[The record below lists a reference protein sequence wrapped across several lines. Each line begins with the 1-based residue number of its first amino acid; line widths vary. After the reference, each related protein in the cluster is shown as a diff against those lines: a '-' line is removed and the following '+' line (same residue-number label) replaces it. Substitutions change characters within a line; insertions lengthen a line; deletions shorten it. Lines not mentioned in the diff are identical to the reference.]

1 MIYIALEKSNLL
13 NIGDEKI
20 YDADVRVNIDSMRI
34 GNDAIELSGNVNVTF
49 MHSLN
54 NMTDLG
60 TSVLELPINYKMS
73 CVGISKNSQVK
84 IDMSV
89 PLQDFTILPGGEVDV
104 KIDIEFI
111 VDSSLEIKLN
121 EICDVKE
128 TENSENS
135 GYNMVIYF
143 TKKEDNLWKIAKEFK
158 STMQIIKE
166 SNGLSQDTLTP
177 GMQLFITK
185 SAGVNA

>member
-1 MIYIALEKSNLL
+1 
-13 NIGDEKI
+13 
-20 YDADVRVNIDSMRI
+20 
-34 GNDAIELSGNVNVTF
+34 

-60 TSVLELPINYKMS
+60 ITTLELPINYKMS
-73 CVGISKNSQVK
+73 CSGIRVESQVK

-111 VDSSLEIKLN
+111 VDSSLEIRLN

-143 TKKEDNLWKIAKEFK
+143 TKKEDNLWKIAKEFR
-158 STMQIIKE
+158 STMQNIKE
-166 SNGLSQDTLTP
+166 GNGLSQDTLTQ

-185 SAGVNA
+185 YVGVNC